1 MTRIYFVEDNPLL
14 LNNGLLWL
22 KNEGYEAHGA
32 TSAKELARLMDNDT
46 PDLVI
51 LDWNLPYEDG
61 LSIATRLRDT
71 PETQNILI
79 IFLTSRNSIDDK
91 LAGLEEADAY
101 ITKPFDYREL
111 LATIRALLRRS
122 NNQEM
127 TQEPNTWLLKASQS
141 LIRSPDNL
149 ELEITEKENIVIQ
162 LFIQHPNKIIS
173 PRMISEACHEDFSI
187 FDKNR
192 IEVLISRLRNKLKTC
207 NDNPIRSFR
216 NKGYQLMIKVKHTE
230 E

>member
-32 TSAKELARLMDNDT
+32 TSVRELSTLMDNDT
-46 PDLVI
+46 PDLII

-61 LSIATRLRDT
+61 LSIATRLRGT
-71 PETQNILI
+71 PETEKILI
-79 IFLTSRNSIDDK
+79 IFVTSRNSIDDK
-91 LAGLEEADAY
+91 LAGLGEADAY

-122 NNQEM
+122 NNQEI
-127 TQEPNTWLLKASQS
+127 TQEPNTWLLMPSRS

-192 IEVLISRLRNKLKTC
+192 IEVLISRLRNKLKTG
-207 NDNPIRSFR
+207 NENPIRSFR
-216 NKGYQLMIKVKHTE
+216 NRGYQLMIKVKISP
-230 E
+230 